1 MGEGRVDTHTLNNE
15 LHMKLKIVLTLLSL
29 LFCLNNILGKSFLFR
44 EKNIGEKF
52 IDSWKY
58 IYPCALDKSGGIG
71 GIVKPSPDLTKIVAA
86 EAREHHY
93 VE

>member
-1 MGEGRVDTHTLNNE
+1 MKNE
-15 LHMKLKIVLTLLSL
+15 SSLSFL
-29 LFCLNNILGKSFLFR
+29 SNLYFVYTNIGKSFLVW
-44 EKNIGEKF
+44 EKSIGEKF

-58 IYPCALDKSGGIG
+58 IYPCALDKSGGSG